1 MCDQVYEILPRYE
14 TFAYSPTMYEN
25 QTTTIAPPEHEM
37 LAMNEIFANAP
48 AMYEIFAYSPTMY
61 ETLAYPPTKYENQNT
76 TIAPP

>member
-1 MCDQVYEILPRYE
+1 
-14 TFAYSPTMYEN
+14 
-25 QTTTIAPPEHEM
+25 M

-76 TIAPP
+76 TIAPPEYEMLPENDA